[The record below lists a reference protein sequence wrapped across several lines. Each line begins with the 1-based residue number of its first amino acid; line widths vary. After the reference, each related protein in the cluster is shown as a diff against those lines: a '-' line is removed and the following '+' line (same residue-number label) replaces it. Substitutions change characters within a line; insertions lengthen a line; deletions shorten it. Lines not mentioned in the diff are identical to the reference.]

1 MFLDMLL
8 KSIKLHLKYL
18 GFIRICN
25 TAFFLSQEIICNF
38 FKRFPYITFTWDEL
52 QFRDAREG
60 GQEGAS
66 LLLPFIWRSRGSKSA
81 LFEMQPISGKR
92 IPVFIPN
99 CFLLFVSR
107 LSRKIANTIPY
118 E

>member
-38 FKRFPYITFTWDEL
+38 FKRFPYIHSLGMSCSSEMPE
-52 QFRDAREG
+52 RGARREQVSFCLSFG
-60 GQEGAS
+60 GAGGAKV
-66 LLLPFIWRSRGSKSA
+66 PFLKCN
-81 LFEMQPISGKR
+81 LFPER
-92 IPVFIPN
+92 E
-99 CFLLFVSR
+99 FLFSYQIAFCCLF
-107 LSRKIANTIPY
+107 PD
-118 E
+118 

>member
-38 FKRFPYITFTWDEL
+38 FKRFPYIHSLGMSCSSEMPE
-52 QFRDAREG
+52 RGARREQVSFCLSFG
-60 GQEGAS
+60 GAGGAKV
-66 LLLPFIWRSRGSKSA
+66 P
-81 LFEMQPISGKR
+81 FEMQPISRKR

>member
-8 KSIKLHLKYL
+8 KSIKVHLKYL

-25 TAFFLSQEIICNF
+25 TAFSFTRNNLQFLQEISIH
-38 FKRFPYITFTWDEL
+38 TFTWDEL
-52 QFRDAREG
+52 QFRDARKG

-81 LFEMQPISGKR
+81 LFEMQPISRKR